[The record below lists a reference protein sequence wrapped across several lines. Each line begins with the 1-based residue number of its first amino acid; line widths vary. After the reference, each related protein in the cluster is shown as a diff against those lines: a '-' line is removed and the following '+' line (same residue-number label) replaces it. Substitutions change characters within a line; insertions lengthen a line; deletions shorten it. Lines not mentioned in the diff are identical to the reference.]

1 LDIAKRLGRGFAV
14 EALYLVLMSGVAVA
28 ILVSMFEAIKAV
40 SGKPVWEQPSQVAA
54 FMERQAQDLPYA
66 GVERRTQ
73 SLPYVGV
80 ERRQANRTKK
90 ADVAATV
97 SPVVEKQRKVA

>member
-1 LDIAKRLGRGFAV
+1 M

-40 SGKPVWEQPSQVAA
+40 SGKPVWEQSSQVAA
-54 FMERQAQDLPYA
+54 FLERQVQDLPYA

-73 SLPYVGV
+73 SLPYIGV
-80 ERRQANRTKK
+80 ERRTANRTKK
-90 ADVAATV
+90 MDVAATG

>member
-1 LDIAKRLGRGFAV
+1 LDIAERLGKGSAV

-40 SGKPVWEQPSQVAA
+40 SGKPVWEQSSQVAA
-54 FMERQAQDLPYA
+54 FLERQVQDLPYA

-73 SLPYVGV
+73 SLPYIGV
-80 ERRQANRTKK
+80 ERRTANRTKK
-90 ADVAATV
+90 MDVAATG

>member
-1 LDIAKRLGRGFAV
+1 M

-40 SGKPVWEQPSQVAA
+40 SGKPVWEQHSQVAA
-54 FMERQAQDLPYA
+54 FLERQVQDLPYA

-73 SLPYVGV
+73 SLPYIGV
-80 ERRQANRTKK
+80 ERRTANRTKK
-90 ADVAATV
+90 MDVAATG

>member
-1 LDIAKRLGRGFAV
+1 M

-40 SGKPVWEQPSQVAA
+40 SGRPVWEQSSQVAA
-54 FMERQAQDLPYA
+54 FMERQAQNLSYA
-66 GVERRTQ
+66 GAERRTQ

-80 ERRQANRTKK
+80 ERRKANRTKK
-90 ADVAATV
+90 VDVAATD
-97 SPVVEKQRKVA
+97 SPVVERQRKVA

>member
-1 LDIAKRLGRGFAV
+1 M

-40 SGKPVWEQPSQVAA
+40 SGKPAWEQHSQVAA
-54 FMERQAQDLPYA
+54 FMERQAQDLSYA
-66 GVERRTQ
+66 GAERRTQ

-80 ERRQANRTKK
+80 ERRKANRTKK
-90 ADVAATV
+90 VDVAATD
-97 SPVVEKQRKVA
+97 SPVVERQRKVA